1 MSAPAAADGVVL
13 ELRNVTKRFGGLVA
27 VNDVSLDVRRAEIVA
42 LIGPNGAGK
51 STLFNT
57 IMGSYPIDEGTI
69 TFEGRQISGSPPHR
83 IARLGIAKAH
93 QIPKPLAELTVMQN
107 AMVGAAFGH
116 AGASLARATS
126 LSERALAFVGLADKA
141 ELLARHLNA
150 SEKNRLELARAV
162 AAQPRLFLLDE
173 VAAGMTPTE
182 VSGLLDLLREIR
194 DQGNSIIMVEHVMQ
208 AVMGVSDRVVVL
220 EQGTKIAE
228 GAPAEVA
235 SDPRVIEAY
244 LGEPDED
251 EHGAA

>member
-1 MSAPAAADGVVL
+1 MSSPADSVVL

-27 VNDVSLDVRRAEIVA
+27 VNDVSLDVRSAEIVA

-57 IMGSYPIDEGTI
+57 IMGSYSIDAGTI
-69 TFEGRQISGSPPHR
+69 TFEGRRISGWPPHR

-93 QIPKPLAELTVMQN
+93 QIPKPLAELTVKQN
-107 AMVGAAFGH
+107 AMVGAAFGR
-116 AGASLARATS
+116 ARASLDRATA
-126 LSERALAFVGLADKA
+126 LSEEALTFVGLADKA

-162 AAQPRLFLLDE
+162 AAQPTLFLLDE

-194 DQGNSIIMVEHVMQ
+194 GRGHSIIMVEHVMQ

-220 EQGTKIAE
+220 EEGTKIAE
-228 GAPAEVA
+228 GSPADVA
-235 SDPRVIEAY
+235 GDPRVIEAY

-251 EHGAA
+251 EHGPA